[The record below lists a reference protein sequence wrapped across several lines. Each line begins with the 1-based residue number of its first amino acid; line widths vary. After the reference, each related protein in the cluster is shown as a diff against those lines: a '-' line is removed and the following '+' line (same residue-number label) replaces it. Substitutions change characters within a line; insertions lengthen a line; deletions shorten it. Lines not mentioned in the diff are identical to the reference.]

1 MDYKLSTKTAEGKWY
16 TFGTFKKNQFDK
28 LQASFKL
35 SALEDL
41 VALAKSQGKE
51 WVNLAAFE
59 NDKKPTAHDT
69 AKQNAYVPDLD
80 GDSIPFSWLIA
91 LIPMAAITM
100 FA

>member
-1 MDYKLSTKTAEGKWY
+1 MDYKLSTKTAEGKWF

-35 SALEDL
+35 SALEEL

-59 NDKKPTAHDT
+59 NDKKEP
-69 AKQNAYVPDLD
+69 AKPASYDAVEGLDDQVP
-80 GDSIPFSWLIA
+80 FAW
-91 LIPMAAITM
+91 LIPMIAPIAALTM
-100 FA
+100 LA

>member
-1 MDYKLSTKTAEGKWY
+1 MDYKLSTKNTEGKWH
-16 TFGTFKKNQFDK
+16 TFGTFKKNQYDK

-35 SALEDL
+35 SALEEL

-69 AKQNAYVPDLD
+69 AKQNAYVADNLND
-80 GDSIPFSWLIA
+80 EVPF
-91 LIPMAAITM
+91 
-100 FA
+100 